1 MTQNLRRGNQLLDPV
16 DRVLECVTPLW
27 QISSRKE
34 VVPMPCLLGLL
45 AFFAPRL
52 VMVLL
57 FLFSN
62 FMGRAYSGILIPLLG
77 FFFMPLTT
85 LTYAAAIN
93 WTGSVSGVYFFV
105 VLIAALADLGIVGG
119 GVRQSRS
126 RWG

>member
-1 MTQNLRRGNQLLDPV
+1 
-16 DRVLECVTPLW
+16 
-27 QISSRKE
+27 
-34 VVPMPCLLGLL
+34 MPCLLGLL

-62 FMGRAYSGILIPLLG
+62 FMGRAYHGLLVPLLG
-77 FFFMPLTT
+77 FCFMPLTT

-93 WTGSVSGVYFFV
+93 WNGSVSGVYFFV
-105 VLIAALADLGIVGG
+105 VLVAALADLGVVGG
-119 GVRQSRS
+119 GVRHGRS

>member
-1 MTQNLRRGNQLLDPV
+1 
-16 DRVLECVTPLW
+16 
-27 QISSRKE
+27 
-34 VVPMPCLLGLL
+34 MPCLLALL

-62 FMGRAYSGILIPLLG
+62 FMGRAYTGMIVPLLG
-77 FFFMPLTT
+77 FVFMPMTT

-93 WTGSVSGVYFFV
+93 WNGQVSGAFFFM
-105 VLIAALADLGIVGG
+105 VLVAALADLGVVGG
-119 GVRQSRS
+119 GVRQGRA